1 MFEILAPVAVDG
13 IQDAIRQELRQYEGQ
28 QRVRQADLRRAE
40 ERAADAERAF
50 FDAGRAWPHLTQ
62 RLSQRFD
69 QALADLDGLRTT
81 HRLQPVVPPI
91 SPDTETLEELRR
103 LLSDVPT
110 LWRHPTVTTEQRKT
124 LLRAVVNAIYATR
137 DDNGEW
143 TLEVN
148 WDSGARTT
156 LPPIRVRRRKPAYR
170 AKRRR
175 WRPISRE
182 VYQVIRDQV
191 LAGKSMHAIADH
203 LNVIQVRP
211 GRPGS
216 WTKTRV
222 ISAAF
227 RLRNR
232 AVPDVE
238 PLPPIQSLTSH
249 IRKLHKAGH
258 SPAAI
263 ADLLNDQGLHTR
275 YRTAFTADTVRA
287 TIVRLGFPSHFA
299 EQEERLRALLQEWS
313 PVFLPADIAA
323 RLNGLGLRTQQGSPW
338 TPHNVCEKQVNLGIP
353 SRRHGARKAL
363 TTARPPQD

>member
-175 WRPISRE
+175 WR
-182 VYQVIRDQV
+182 
-191 LAGKSMHAIADH
+191 
-203 LNVIQVRP
+203 
-211 GRPGS
+211 
-216 WTKTRV
+216 
-222 ISAAF
+222 
-227 RLRNR
+227 RLS
-232 AVPDVE
+232 E
-238 PLPPIQSLTSH
+238 
-249 IRKLHKAGH
+249 
-258 SPAAI
+258 
-263 ADLLNDQGLHTR
+263 
-275 YRTAFTADTVRA
+275 
-287 TIVRLGFPSHFA
+287 
-299 EQEERLRALLQEWS
+299 
-313 PVFLPADIAA
+313 
-323 RLNGLGLRTQQGSPW
+323 
-338 TPHNVCEKQVNLGIP
+338 
-353 SRRHGARKAL
+353 
-363 TTARPPQD
+363 